1 MSVLTTFIVKKIQTW
16 TEPESGKDEP
26 KPNRKR
32 VTDILV
38 NHGSPNKIYCHPAW
52 IIVLYLHELLMIWN
66 SFKILN
72 LKLRMQ
78 KHIFIDSCF
87 ATESE
92 SIVGVQIW
100 IIKRMDRKL
109 DEHENLVEIDELPPP
124 PSLPPKILKL

>member
-1 MSVLTTFIVKKIQTW
+1 
-16 TEPESGKDEP
+16 
-26 KPNRKR
+26 
-32 VTDILV
+32 
-38 NHGSPNKIYCHPAW
+38 
-52 IIVLYLHELLMIWN
+52 
-66 SFKILN
+66 
-72 LKLRMQ
+72 MQ